1 MRDNDSQDRDGNP
14 PPRNNG
20 AGGRGAPLPPL
31 GGPPRADAM
40 QYIEAMRGYIGLV
53 DNYARVSRDPSV
65 AGISAFLRMKDI
77 LDPMGPEAAIDYY
90 TKLLPEVKNEALQ
103 RAIRAELA
111 DLQRKAGH
119 QDKALEQL
127 RAIITSAPPVPAIPP
142 AAP

>member
-1 MRDNDSQDRDGNP
+1 
-14 PPRNNG
+14 
-20 AGGRGAPLPPL
+20 
-31 GGPPRADAM
+31 M

-65 AGISAFLRMKDI
+65 AGIAAFLRMKEI
-77 LDPMGPEAAIDYY
+77 LDPMGPDAAIDYY

-111 DLQRKAGH
+111 DLYKKAGH

-127 RAIITSAPPVPAIPP
+127 RAIITSAPPVPPP
-142 AAP
+142 AP